1 MKITNKILIAIIG
14 IYQIIGGLFGLTL
27 IFRLSFSYIF
37 WNFLYFVF
45 IFGLFVF
52 SIISGIY
59 LLQTKFL
66 PKGIK
71 YSIVNQALQ
80 LIQFEIFGLGLYYV
94 AGFYLA
100 FGFSDTPKL
109 HLITDYSIFKSSC
122 YLSFFRES
130 NEIILSINFAA
141 IVLLAY
147 LIYLNN
153 TIKAN
158 KKTIVPKQH
167 TGD

>member
-1 MKITNKILIAIIG
+1 MTKTNKILIKIIG
-14 IYQIIGGLFGLTL
+14 VYQIIGGLFGLTL
-27 IFRLSFSYIF
+27 IFRQSFSYIF

-59 LLQTKFL
+59 LLKAKL
-66 PKGIK
+66 LLKGIK

-80 LIQFEIFGLGLYYV
+80 LIQFEIIGLGLYYV

-100 FGFSDTPKL
+100 FGFSNTPQP
-109 HLITDYSIFKSSC
+109 HLIIDYSIFKSSC

-130 NEIILSINFAA
+130 NEITLSINVVA
-141 IVLLAY
+141 ITLLVY
-147 LIYLNN
+147 LIYLINPLRVNN
-153 TIKAN
+153 
-158 KKTIVPKQH
+158 KTIESNP
-167 TGD
+167 

>member
-1 MKITNKILIAIIG
+1 MKKTNKILIKIIG
-14 IYQIIGGLFGLTL
+14 VYQIIGGLFGLTL
-27 IFRLSFSYIF
+27 IFRQSFSYIF
-37 WNFLYFVF
+37 WNFIYFVF
-45 IFGLFVF
+45 IFGLFAF

-59 LLQTKFL
+59 LLKTKSL
-66 PKGIK
+66 LKGIK

-80 LIQFEIFGLGLYYV
+80 LIQFEILGLGLYYV

-100 FGFSDTPKL
+100 LGFSDTPQL

-130 NEIILSINFAA
+130 NEITLSINVAA
-141 IVLLAY
+141 IMLLTY

-153 TIKAN
+153 PLRIN
-158 KKTIVPKQH
+158 NKTIESNL
-167 TGD
+167 